1 MNQQKAIVIPTWF
14 WNERPATAHFC
25 EMINEILDFSPEMSL
40 RQFAMIMSDLNVKE
54 AYNRIVEIEKK
65 QFGGKQ

>member
-1 MNQQKAIVIPTWF
+1 
-14 WNERPATAHFC
+14 
-25 EMINEILDFSPEMSL
+25 MINEILEFSPEMSL

-65 QFGGKQ
+65 QFGAKQ